1 MIFGEIASDE
11 QYESFYPDLLIFI
24 LQHFDSVKYGT
35 NGDVYIRISENNEVV
50 ELDTV
55 TAMRFQIKECMGRG
69 VLVAKV
75 IRLLKSEYGVYLY
88 DEPQVEEFEDDF
100 DNSH

>member
-11 QYESFYPDLLIFI
+11 QYESFYPDLLIFV
-24 LQHFDSVKYGT
+24 LQHFDDVKYGT
-35 NGDVYIRISENNEVV
+35 KGDVYIRISENNEVV
-50 ELDTV
+50 ELDTLTTV
-55 TAMRFQIKECMGRG
+55 RFQIKECMGKG

-75 IRLLKSEYGVYLY
+75 IRLLKKEYGVYLY
-88 DEPQVEEFEDDF
+88 DEPQVEEFETDF

>member
-24 LQHFDSVKYGT
+24 RQHFDNVKYGT
-35 NGDVYIRISENNEVV
+35 QGDVYIRISENNEVV
-50 ELDTV
+50 ELDTL
-55 TAMRFQIKECMGRG
+55 TQMRFQIKECMGRG
-69 VLVAKV
+69 ILVAKV
-75 IRLLKSEYGVYLY
+75 IRILKSEYGVYLY

>member
-11 QYESFYPDLLIFI
+11 QYESFYPDLLAFI
-24 LQHFDSVKYGT
+24 LQHFKHVKYGT
-35 NGDVYIRISENNEVV
+35 KGDVYIRITENNEVV
-50 ELDTV
+50 ELDTL
-55 TAMRFQIKECMGRG
+55 TAVRFQIKECMGNG

-88 DEPQVEEFEDDF
+88 DEPQVEEFESDYK
-100 DNSH
+100 NEA